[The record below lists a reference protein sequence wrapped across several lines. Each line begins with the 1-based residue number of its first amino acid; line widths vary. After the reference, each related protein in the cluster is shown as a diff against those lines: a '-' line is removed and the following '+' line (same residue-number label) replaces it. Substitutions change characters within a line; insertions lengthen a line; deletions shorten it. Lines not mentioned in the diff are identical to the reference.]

1 MSESRLDRT
10 DLRILRELQRD
21 ARLSTTELAER
32 VSLTASPCWRRLKAL
47 ETDGFIRGYRTVI
60 DPRKL
65 GYGVTAFVSVLL
77 ESHSKEL
84 GISFE
89 RAVLDIPEIL
99 SCHNVSGHYDFLL
112 QVLAKDLESFGDFA
126 RDHIRCLPG
135 VKEMNSSFSLKE
147 VKGNKE
153 IPLPD

>member
-1 MSESRLDRT
+1 MPEFKIDRT
-10 DLRILRELQRD
+10 DQRILRELQRD

-32 VSLTASPCWRRLKAL
+32 VSLTPSPCWRRLKAL
-47 ETDGFIRGYRTVI
+47 ETEGYIRGYRTVI

-84 GISFE
+84 GVAFE
-89 RAVLDIPEIL
+89 RAVQDIPEIL
-99 SCHNVSGHYDFLL
+99 SCHNVSGHFDFLL
-112 QVLAKDLESFGDFA
+112 QVIARDLESFGDFA
-126 RDHIRCLPG
+126 RDYIRCLPG

-147 VKGNKE
+147 VKASRE

>member
-1 MSESRLDRT
+1 MSVSRLDRT

-84 GISFE
+84 GIAFE
-89 RAVLDIPEIL
+89 RAVFDIPEIL

>member
-1 MSESRLDRT
+1 MPDFKIDKTDRL
-10 DLRILRELQRD
+10 ILRELQRD

-32 VSLTASPCWRRLKAL
+32 ISLTPSPCWRRLKAL
-47 ETDGFIRGYRTVI
+47 ETEGYIRGYRTII

-65 GYGVTAFVSVLL
+65 GYGVTAFVSILL
-77 ESHSKEL
+77 ESHSRDL
-84 GISFE
+84 GLAFE

-99 SCHNVSGHYDFLL
+99 TCHNVSGHFDFLL
-112 QVLAKDLESFGDFA
+112 QVVAKDLESFGDFA
-126 RDHIRCLPG
+126 RDNIRGLPG

-147 VKGNKE
+147 VKINKE

>member
-1 MSESRLDRT
+1 MPELQIDRT
-10 DLRILRELQRD
+10 DQRILRELQRD

-32 VSLTASPCWRRLKAL
+32 ISLTASPCWRRIKAL
-47 ETDGFIRGYRTVI
+47 ETEGYIRGYRADI

-77 ESHSKEL
+77 ESHSHDIGSAFEL
-84 GISFE
+84 
-89 RAVLDIPEIL
+89 AVMDVPEIL

-112 QVLAKDLESFGDFA
+112 QVIAKDLESFGNFA
-126 RDHIRCLPG
+126 RDKIRRMPG
-135 VKEMNSSFSLKE
+135 VKEMYSSFSLKE
-147 VKGNKE
+147 VKINRE